1 MDRGRNLLRVRIA
14 KDPGGPRRN
23 PRPSAGAGRRL
34 AAVPVVFFGL
44 FFAYPLVRVV
54 MHSLSLD
61 GRLDLSPFLEILT
74 RGSLRRAAWFTVWQ
88 AAASTLA
95 ALVFALPGA
104 YILARYRFF
113 GRNLVWAASA
123 APFVLP
129 TVVVGAAYL
138 ALLGPGG
145 PFGVDLR
152 YTVWAILIAHVFFN
166 YGVVV
171 RMVGSFWE
179 LIDPRLEE
187 AARVLGAGRLR
198 AFLAVTL
205 PLLLPPIAAASS
217 IVFLFTFTSFGV
229 VLILGG
235 FGYSTIEVAVWR
247 EATVNLDLAASAALA
262 VVQLAGVGAAL
273 WAYARLQ
280 QRHAR
285 RLPLRP
291 GGRAARRPDTLRKRL
306 AVGAVLASMALYLGA
321 PVAALV
327 WRSLS
332 TGSGPGLDH
341 YAALVRGGLPFVDP
355 GGAVVNSL
363 WFAAAAVV
371 PAVAVGLASAV
382 VIVRRPGRIGARLDT
397 FLMLPLGTSA
407 VTIGFGF
414 LVAFGWP
421 VDIRTSAWLIPLA
434 HSVVAAP
441 FVIRTA
447 APVLRSVS
455 PRLKEAAAVLGAS
468 PRRVFREVELPMVR
482 RAALVGAGF
491 AAAVS
496 LGEFGAT
503 AFLVRPARPTIPT
516 AVFRLL
522 GQPGAAAFGQAM
534 ALSTVLLVLTTVIIM
549 SIDRCRMD
557 GLGEF

>member
-1 MDRGRNLLRVRIA
+1 MKSRA
-14 KDPGGPRRN
+14 
-23 PRPSAGAGRRL
+23 AGAGAARRL
-34 AAVPVVFFGL
+34 AAVPAVFFGL
-44 FFAYPLVRVV
+44 FFLYPLVRVV
-54 MHSLSLD
+54 IRSLSLD
-61 GRLDLSPFLEILT
+61 GSFDLSPFIEVLT
-74 RGSLRRAAWFTVWQ
+74 KGTLQRAAWFTVWQ

-104 YILARYRFF
+104 YVLARCEFF
-113 GRNLVWAASA
+113 GKKLFRAAAA

-129 TVVVGAAYL
+129 AVVVGAAYL

-145 PFGVDLR
+145 PLGVDLR

-179 LIDPRLEE
+179 LIDPKLEE

-198 AFLAVTL
+198 AFASVSL

-235 FGYSTIEVAVWR
+235 FGYATIEVAVWR
-247 EATVNLDLAASAALA
+247 EAVVNLDLAAAVALA
-262 VVQLAGVGAAL
+262 VVQLAGAGAAL
-273 WAYARLQ
+273 WACTRLQ
-280 QRHAR
+280 QRCAR

-291 GGRAARRPDTLRKRL
+291 GGSTARRPDTLGKRL
-306 AVGAVLASMALYLGA
+306 AVWAVLASTALYLGA
-321 PVAALV
+321 PAAALV

-341 YAALVRGGLPFVDP
+341 YAALARGGASFVDP
-355 GGAVVNSL
+355 AGAVFNSL
-363 WFAAAAVV
+363 WFAAAAVL

-382 VIVRRPGRIGARLDT
+382 VIVRRPGRAGVWLDT
-397 FLMLPLGTSA
+397 FLMLPLGASA

-421 VDIRTSAWLIPLA
+421 VDLRTSVWLIPLA
-434 HSVVAAP
+434 HSVVAVP

-455 PRLKEAAAVLGAS
+455 PRLREAAAVLGAS
-468 PRRVFREVELPMVR
+468 PRRVFREVELPIVS

-503 AFLVRPARPTIPT
+503 AFLVRPDRPTIPT

-522 GQPGAAAFGQAM
+522 GQPGAATFGQAM
-534 ALSTVLLVLTTVIIM
+534 ALSTVLMVLTTAVIM
-549 SIDRCRMD
+549 AIDRYRMA
-557 GLGEF
+557 GLGDF

>member
-1 MDRGRNLLRVRIA
+1 MRRGRAGRAVKSRA
-14 KDPGGPRRN
+14 
-23 PRPSAGAGRRL
+23 SEAGAGRLL

-44 FFAYPLVRVV
+44 FFLYPLVRVV
-54 MHSLSLD
+54 IRSLSLD
-61 GRLDLSPFLEILT
+61 GRFDLSPFIEILAKGT
-74 RGSLRRAAWFTVWQ
+74 LRRAAWFTVWQ

-95 ALVFALPGA
+95 ALMFALPGA
-104 YILARYRFF
+104 YVLARCEFF
-113 GRNLVWAASA
+113 GKKLFRAASA

-138 ALLGPGG
+138 ALLGPDG
-145 PFGVDLR
+145 PLGADLR

-171 RMVGSFWE
+171 RIVGSFWE
-179 LIDPRLEE
+179 LIDPKLEE

-198 AFLAVTL
+198 AFFTVSL

-235 FGYSTIEVAVWR
+235 FGYATLEVAVWR
-247 EATVNLDLAASAALA
+247 EAVVNLDLAASAALA
-262 VVQLAGVGAAL
+262 VVQLAGAGAAL
-273 WAYARLQ
+273 WVCSRLQ
-280 QRHAR
+280 QRCAR

-291 GGRAARRPDTLRKRL
+291 AGSTARRPDTLGKRL
-306 AVGAVLASMALYLGA
+306 AVGAVLASTALYLGA
-321 PVAALV
+321 PAAALV

-332 TGSGPGLDH
+332 TGSGLGLDH
-341 YAALVRGGLPFVDP
+341 YAALVRGGASFIDP
-355 GGAVVNSL
+355 REAAVNSL
-363 WFAAAAVV
+363 WFAAAAAA
-371 PAVAVGLASAV
+371 PALAVGLASAV
-382 VIVRRPGRIGARLDT
+382 VVVRRPGRAGAWLDS
-397 FLMLPLGTSA
+397 FLMLPLGASA

-421 VDIRTSAWLIPLA
+421 VDLRTSVWLIPLA
-434 HSVVAAP
+434 HSVVAVP

-468 PRRVFREVELPMVR
+468 PRRVFREVELPIVS

-503 AFLVRPARPTIPT
+503 AFLVRPDRPTIPT

-522 GQPGAAAFGQAM
+522 GQPGAATFGQAM
-534 ALSTVLLVLTTVIIM
+534 ALSTVLMILTAAIIM
-549 SIDRCRMD
+549 AIDRCRPA